1 MSIDELINEL
11 ENFKK
16 NGISGETP
24 VIVDCFD
31 IPDGYRDVASV
42 EATARNFD
50 DLSDELLERSNSQYF
65 PCITL

>member
-24 VIVDCFD
+24 VIEDCFD
-31 IPDGYRDVASV
+31 IPDGYPDVDSV